1 MVRLEIL
8 DSTKLIERESG
19 RAYALGSGGHL
30 LAYLA
35 LHSPEA
41 VDRRRCA
48 LDLYPDDEYEVSGN
62 RIRVAVAR
70 FKKLLGDAIV
80 ASGTELRL
88 EVSGMEVDFVE
99 IQQRLKAI
107 GDLVDVADELG
118 ELKSL
123 APMLGKKL
131 LPEVHESWARTWQQE
146 WQQNCLSW
154 LNRTE
159 TLAKESG
166 DWRTSAEALWLAIQ
180 HGRSEPETWRA
191 YLRSMHQ
198 LDELERGLREMKS
211 HSIAEHAEL
220 SKSELNDLLN
230 YVEELKSGQF
240 DVSNRWSDSQL
251 MSLGR
256 MLARAIEDAPGD
268 AASFFMANG
277 AVGEFYRDPSTYL
290 PFLYELIA
298 DDSISGE
305 TEQEMRLRIIDAEG
319 LRYNWREVIK
329 QTDFLLAQDIVPHRK
344 GRAFFSRSFAFFQAR
359 DFESAVSMIQQS
371 AEIYEQLGDGV
382 KAQNSRAVEASYW
395 WHLGQYD
402 KALSMYADARIALLA
417 QNSPL
422 SRSNTAISWANTA
435 TVNVVLGH
443 WENAKRSML
452 ECIAAMG
459 NEPNENMLAMFNTVA
474 GLVYVVDGDL
484 EKGID
489 LLVDGL
495 KRSYRRGSSREQQ
508 IGLEWAAG
516 ALSVQGLAAEA
527 LGILDWVDDWRNQT
541 QHSRSVAE
549 KQYADRVKADCG
561 SVTAIKLDPDEDSKR
576 VISFVINLLRKS
588 EARRVV
594 A

>member
-8 DSTKLIERESG
+8 DSTKLIEQESG

-35 LHSPEA
+35 LHSPDA

-70 FKKLLGDAIV
+70 FKKLLGDALV

-88 EVSGMEVDFVE
+88 EVSGLAVDFLE
-99 IQQRLKAI
+99 TQQRLKSI
-107 GDLVDVADELG
+107 GDLVDIADELS
-118 ELKSL
+118 ELKL
-123 APMLGKKL
+123 LTPMLGKRL
-131 LPEVHESWARTWQQE
+131 LPEVHESWARTWQQD
-146 WQQNCLSW
+146 WRQICLIW
-154 LNRTE
+154 LNRTA

-166 DWRTSAEALWLAIQ
+166 DWRTSAEALNLIIQ
-180 HGRSEPETWRA
+180 HERSEPETWRA

-198 LDELERGLREMKS
+198 LDELDRGLRELKS
-211 HSIAEHAEL
+211 NSIAEHSAL
-220 SKSELNDLLN
+220 SKSDLNDLLN
-230 YVEELKSGQF
+230 YGEELKSGQL

-298 DDSISGE
+298 DDTVSGE
-305 TEQEMRLRIIDAEG
+305 MEQDMRLRIIDAEG

-329 QTDFLLAQDIVPHRK
+329 QTDHLLAQDMAPPRK
-344 GRAFFSRSFAFFQAR
+344 GRVFFSRSFAFFQAR

-371 AEIYEQLGDGV
+371 AEIYEQLGDSV

-395 WHLGQYD
+395 WHLGEYE
-402 KALSMYADARIALLA
+402 KALTMYAEARTALLA
-417 QNSPL
+417 QDSPL
-422 SRSNTAISWANTA
+422 SRSNIAISWANTA
-435 TVNVVLGH
+435 TVNVVLGD
-443 WENAKRSML
+443 WENAKRATL

-459 NEPNENMLAMFNTVA
+459 TEPNENMLAMFNTVA
-474 GLVYVVDGDL
+474 GLVYVVQDD
-484 EKGID
+484 EQRGID
-489 LLVDGL
+489 LIADGL
-495 KRSYRRGSSREQQ
+495 KRSYRRGSDREQQ

-516 ALSVQGLAAEA
+516 ALSYLGYGAEA
-527 LGILDWVDDWRNQT
+527 VAVLEWVDEWRIRT
-541 QHSRSVAE
+541 QHTRSIAE
-549 KQYADRVKADCG
+549 QQYVDRITQESGRAR
-561 SVTAIKLDPDEDSKR
+561 TAKLDPGEDPKR
-576 VISFVINLLRKS
+576 VISFAINLLRKAES
-588 EARRVV
+588 MRGV